1 MKKIITVITILT
13 CFPLLA
19 GCNALS
25 GTLAGG
31 GIGAGTG
38 AIIGSATDNAG
49 AGTAIGAGI
58 GALTGLLVG
67 SAMEQQQKQAAAA
80 PPPVVVTQAPA
91 SPPPTIPAGGQVIVA
106 CPRCSQHVD
115 VSGFEGG
122 SRVKCPVCNTI
133 FTF

>member
-1 MKKIITVITILT
+1 MKKAFIVILALI
-13 CFPLLA
+13 CVPGLL
-19 GCNALS
+19 GCNAMT

-67 SAMEQQQKQAAAA
+67 AAMEQQQKQAVP

-91 SPPPTIPAGGQVIVA
+91 APPPTLPAGGQVIVA

-115 VSGFEGG
+115 VSGFESG
-122 SRVKCPVCNTI
+122 SKVKCPVCNTI